1 MAPRVRP
8 STTLRWANIATM
20 STGTTAM
27 RTRHQQVVSGAGELP
42 LEHRQSLGDHH
53 QVLAV
58 RHHQRE
64 QEVVPVLQYGVPE
77 DVAEDRTRS
86 MADGLLVGT
95 PEQVTERL
103 KEVSGLG
110 MSYAILNFAEVA
122 YDRTSLNLFTEKVLP
137 ALA

>member
-1 MAPRVRP
+1 
-8 STTLRWANIATM
+8 
-20 STGTTAM
+20 
-27 RTRHQQVVSGAGELP
+27 
-42 LEHRQSLGDHH
+42 
-53 QVLAV
+53 VLAV

>member
-1 MAPRVRP
+1 
-8 STTLRWANIATM
+8 
-20 STGTTAM
+20 
-27 RTRHQQVVSGAGELP
+27 
-42 LEHRQSLGDHH
+42 
-53 QVLAV
+53 
-58 RHHQRE
+58 
-64 QEVVPVLQYGVPE
+64 
-77 DVAEDRTRS
+77 

-103 KEVSGLG
+103 KEVSGLC